1 MYFLDLSS
9 QTCFL
14 RFSPWSAGPGLKRQR
29 MFLWNHCSKTLPAAV
44 TMGAAAQAL
53 KPCRDGP
60 PSLSFHLQV
69 CEIKLRPS
77 EHQTRLWH
85 CEYLGLET
93 SSVQRERTG
102 KTAETRTACEKSGR
116 QGRVRPPA
124 ADPSLPEPWSAQT
137 PEPACRPGGCPAAL
151 LLHKRATPGTAREH
165 IKPGTRRD
173 RR

>member
-85 CEYLGLET
+85 CELSRSRNILSAERKDRKDCRDKD
-93 SSVQRERTG
+93 SLREERKAG
-102 KTAETRTACEKSGR
+102 KS
-116 QGRVRPPA
+116 A
-124 ADPSLPEPWSAQT
+124 A
-137 PEPACRPGGCPAAL
+137 PGS
-151 LLHKRATPGTAREH
+151 
-165 IKPGTRRD
+165 
-173 RR
+173 